1 MILRHEIISS
11 DAVNCETVFLF
22 TMEPYGPMEQVTVS
36 NVMLRDPS
44 FHRALI
50 AQVRKR
56 LEREV
61 EQAEA
66 EERSDAW
73 DD

>member
-1 MILRHEIISS
+1 MILRHEICCK
-11 DAVNCETVFLF
+11 DPLRGETVILFL
-22 TMEPYGPMEQVTVS
+22 MEPYGPTEQVTVS
-36 NVMLRDPS
+36 DVMLRDPS